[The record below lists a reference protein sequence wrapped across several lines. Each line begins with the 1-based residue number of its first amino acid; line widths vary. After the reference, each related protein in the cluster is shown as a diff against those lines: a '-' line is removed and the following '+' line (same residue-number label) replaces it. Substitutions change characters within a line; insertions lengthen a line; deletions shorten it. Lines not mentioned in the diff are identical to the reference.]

1 MSGSLSLNLPA
12 LTNMPD
18 TNCTSVRAPLIIV
31 SGPSGSGKST
41 LIRRLLKSSH
51 WPLRLSVSA
60 TTRQMRPGERPGID
74 YYYLSKEEFEQ
85 KLRDD
90 AFLEHAQVHGNY
102 YGTLQSEVEPYL
114 QKGIGVILDI
124 DVQGASQVRAKYPVN
139 CSIFVRASSLD
150 MYEQRLR
157 SRGTETE
164 PVIERRVRNARRELL
179 AASEYDYQVVND
191 DLNAALTQ
199 IEAIVEL
206 AFKGESNA
214 R

>member
-18 TNCTSVRAPLIIV
+18 TNSTSVRAPLIIV

-41 LIRRLLKSSH
+41 LIHRVLERSS

-60 TTRQMRPGERPGID
+60 TTRNMRTGERAGID
-74 YYYLSKEEFEQ
+74 YYYLSREEFER
-85 KLRDD
+85 KLRED
-90 AFLEHAQVHGNY
+90 AFLEHALVHDNY

-114 QKGIGVILDI
+114 QKGTGVILDI
-124 DVQGASQVRAKYPVN
+124 DVQGAHQVRNRYPEH
-139 CSIFVRASSLD
+139 CSIFIRASSLD
-150 MYEQRLR
+150 VYEQRLR
-157 SRGTETE
+157 SRGTEAE
-164 PVIERRVRNARRELL
+164 PAIERRVRNARQELL
-179 AASEYDYQVVND
+179 AAPKYDYQVVND
-191 DLNAALTQ
+191 DLAAALTQ